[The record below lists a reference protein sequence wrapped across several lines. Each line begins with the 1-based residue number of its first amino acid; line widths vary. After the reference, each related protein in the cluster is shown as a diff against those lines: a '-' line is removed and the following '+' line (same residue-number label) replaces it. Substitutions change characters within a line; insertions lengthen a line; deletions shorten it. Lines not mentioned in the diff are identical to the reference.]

1 MSKGL
6 SGKTIAICGT
16 RKTEE
21 MRTLVEKQGGQAVIR
36 SLQGTV
42 FLAKEELKPGIET
55 FVKQGADWVILTTG
69 IGTDTLIESAEEL
82 QLGKEFM
89 NILSNAHIASRGY
102 KTFAALKKRGIQP
115 EVSDEDGTVRDL
127 ISKLEDKEFQGKRV
141 MVQLHGENAPA
152 LIQFLHDKGA
162 DVLPLLPY
170 QHTPPEPEAAETLL
184 QEMKDGQVHAVCFT
198 TAVQVH
204 AFFKLAEEW
213 DKKEELQHLFEQH
226 VLAVAVGKVTA
237 EALKE
242 EGISRILAPSLER
255 MGAMIMELS
264 QYMKK
269 QSTHA

>member
-1 MSKGL
+1 MRKGL
-6 SGKTIAICGT
+6 DGMTIAICGT

-36 SLQGTV
+36 PLQGTV

-55 FVKQGADWVILTTG
+55 FVEQGADWVILTSG
-69 IGTDTLIESAEEL
+69 IGANTLIESAEEL
-82 QLGKEFM
+82 HLGEAFM
-89 NILSNAHIASRGY
+89 NILSNTHIASRGY
-102 KTFAALKKRGIQP
+102 KTFATLKKHGIQP
-115 EVSDEDGTVRDL
+115 DVADEDGTVRDL
-127 ISKLEDKEFQGKRV
+127 ISKLEHKEFQDKRV

-170 QHTPPEPEAAETLL
+170 QHTPPEPEVAETLL
-184 QEMKDGQVHAVCFT
+184 HEMEQGKVHAVCFT

-204 AFFKLAEEW
+204 AFFKLASEW
-213 DKKEELQHLFEQH
+213 GRKEELQDLFKKP

-242 EGISRILAPSLER
+242 EGVDRILAPSLER
-255 MGAMIMELS
+255 MGAMIIELS

-269 QSTHA
+269 QSAY

>member
-6 SGKTIAICGT
+6 AGKTIAICGT

-42 FLAKEELKPGIET
+42 FLAKEELQPGIET

-82 QLGKEFM
+82 NLGDAFM
-89 NILSNAHIASRGY
+89 NILSNARIASRGY

-115 EVSDEDGTVRDL
+115 DVSDEDGTVRDL
-127 ISKLEDKEFQGKRV
+127 ISKLEDKAFQGKRV

-170 QHTPPEPEAAETLL
+170 QHTPPKPEAAVTLL
-184 QEMKDGQVHAVCFT
+184 QEMKERKVHAVCFT

-204 AFFKLAEEW
+204 AFFKLAAKW
-213 DKKEELQHLFEQH
+213 GRKEELQDLFEHH
-226 VLAVAVGKVTA
+226 VMPVAVGKVTS

-242 EGISRILAPSLER
+242 EGVDRILAPSLER
-255 MGAMIMELS
+255 MGAMILELS

-269 QSTHA
+269 QSTHS

>member
-1 MSKGL
+1 MRKGL
-6 SGKTIAICGT
+6 EGKTIAICGT

-82 QLGKEFM
+82 NVGASFM
-89 NILSNAHIASRGY
+89 DILSKAQIASRGY
-102 KTFAALKKRGIQP
+102 KTYAALKKRGIQP
-115 EVSDEDGTVRDL
+115 DVSDEDGTVRDL
-127 ISKLEDKEFQGKRV
+127 ISKLAHHDFQGKRV

-162 DVLPLLPY
+162 DVLSLLPY
-170 QHTPPEPEAAETLL
+170 QHIPPQPEAAETLL
-184 QEMKDGQVHAVCFT
+184 SEMREGKVHAVCFT

-204 AFFKLAEEW
+204 AFFKLTTEW
-213 DKKEELQHLFEQH
+213 GRRDELQRMFEQP

-237 EALKE
+237 EALRE
-242 EGISRILAPSLER
+242 EGVERILAPSLER
-255 MGAMIMELS
+255 MGAMIIELS

-269 QSTHA
+269 QSTR

>member
-1 MSKGL
+1 MRKGL
-6 SGKTIAICGT
+6 AGKTIAICGT

-21 MRTLVEKQGGQAVIR
+21 MRTLVEKQGGKAVIR

-42 FLAKEELKPGIET
+42 FLAKEELKPDIET

-82 QLGKEFM
+82 QLGEAFM
-89 NILSNAHIASRGY
+89 ELLSNAHIASRGY
-102 KTFAALKKRGIQP
+102 KTYAALKKRGILP
-115 EVSDEDGTVRDL
+115 DVFDEDGTVRDL
-127 ISKLEDKEFQGKRV
+127 ISKLEQTEFRGKRV

-152 LIQFLHDKGA
+152 LIQFLQDKGA

-170 QHTPPEPEAAETLL
+170 QHTPPKPEAAETLL
-184 QEMKDGQVHAVCFT
+184 HEMAQGTVHAVCFT

-204 AFFKLAEEW
+204 AFFKLASEW
-213 DKKEELQHLFEQH
+213 GKKEELQRLFQQQ

-242 EGISRILAPSLER
+242 EGVDRILAPSLER

-269 QSTHA
+269 QSTL

>member
-6 SGKTIAICGT
+6 AGKTIAICGT

-55 FVKQGADWVILTTG
+55 FVKKGADWVILTTG
-69 IGTDTLIESAEEL
+69 VGTDTLIESAEEL
-82 QLGKEFM
+82 HLGEEFM
-89 NILSNAHIASRGY
+89 HILSNAQIASRGY
-102 KTFAALKKRGIQP
+102 KTYAALKKRGIQP
-115 EVSDEDGTVRDL
+115 DVSDEDGTVSDL
-127 ISKLEDKEFQGKRV
+127 ISKLEGKEFQGKRV

-152 LIQFLHDKGA
+152 LMKFLHDKGA

-184 QEMKDGQVHAVCFT
+184 QEMKDGKVQAVCFT

-204 AFFKLAEEW
+204 AFFTLAAKW
-213 DKKEELQHLFEQH
+213 GRKEELQALFEQQ

-242 EGISRILAPSLER
+242 EGIDRILAPSLER

-269 QSTHA
+269 QSLHS

>member
-6 SGKTIAICGT
+6 AGKTIAICGT

-55 FVKQGADWVILTTG
+55 FVKKGVDWVILTTG

-82 QLGKEFM
+82 HLGEEFM
-89 NILSNAHIASRGY
+89 HILSNAQIASRGY
-102 KTFAALKKRGIQP
+102 KTYTALKKRGIQP
-115 EVSDEDGTVRDL
+115 DVSDEDGTVRDL
-127 ISKLEDKEFQGKRV
+127 ILKLDGKEFQGKRV
-141 MVQLHGENAPA
+141 MVRLHGENAPA
-152 LIQFLHDKGA
+152 LMKFLHDKGA

-184 QEMKDGQVHAVCFT
+184 QEMKDGKVQAVCFT

-204 AFFKLAEEW
+204 AFFTLAAKW
-213 DKKEELQHLFEQH
+213 GRKEELQALFEQRRTGSSCWKSH
-226 VLAVAVGKVTA
+226 
-237 EALKE
+237 
-242 EGISRILAPSLER
+242 S
-255 MGAMIMELS
+255 
-264 QYMKK
+264 
-269 QSTHA
+269 

>member
-6 SGKTIAICGT
+6 AGKTIAICGT

-55 FVKQGADWVILTTG
+55 FVKKGVDWVILTTG

-82 QLGKEFM
+82 HLGEEFM
-89 NILSNAHIASRGY
+89 HILSNAQIASRGY
-102 KTFAALKKRGIQP
+102 KTYTALKKRGIQP
-115 EVSDEDGTVRDL
+115 DVSDEDGTVRDL
-127 ISKLEDKEFQGKRV
+127 ILKLDGKEFQGKRV

-152 LIQFLHDKGA
+152 LMKFLHDKGA

-184 QEMKDGQVHAVCFT
+184 QEMKDGKVQAVCFT

-204 AFFKLAEEW
+204 AFFTLAAKW
-213 DKKEELQHLFEQH
+213 GRKEELQALFEQH

-242 EGISRILAPSLER
+242 EGIDRILAPSLER

-269 QSTHA
+269 QSLHS